1 MTKQSPSGSDKSSQ
15 LNMQAVLSM
24 RDSGYYSQRTAGAKH
39 AIDNTLPLMQQ
50 ALAALPD
57 ADTLRFADFGAA
69 DGGTSAALWSHLVAG
84 LRASGDNRPIEIL
97 YTDLPSNDFS
107 TLFRTMQGMEGNP
120 DDAYQSQHKD
130 VFVHGCGTGFHRQ
143 LMANNSLSIGFSATA
158 MHYVSQK
165 PCEIKD
171 HVHMVGASAPERA
184 AFAAQAAS
192 DWEAILL
199 ARAAEMRT
207 GGRFII
213 LNFGIDEQG
222 RYLGH
227 TGGQSMFDQ
236 FTAHWR
242 AHLEAGTIT
251 SEEFER
257 ATFVQHYRTVDEFTA
272 PFDDANSAVRQAGLK
287 LNNIRTHLTPC
298 PYRKA
303 FLDSHGAMSSAEF
316 AASLIPTMRSWS
328 ETVFSSALDS
338 DRSHEEKAAIIDAF
352 YGSYEAE
359 VAANPDG
366 HAMDYIHA
374 IMEIEKR

>member
-1 MTKQSPSGSDKSSQ
+1 
-15 LNMQAVLSM
+15 MQAVLSM

-165 PCEIKD
+165 PCVIKD

-272 PFDDANSAVRQAGLK
+272 PFDDANGAVRQAGLK

-328 ETVFSSALDS
+328 ETVFSSALNS
-338 DRSHEEKAAIIDAF
+338 HRSHEEKAAIIDAF

>member
-1 MTKQSPSGSDKSSQ
+1 
-15 LNMQAVLSM
+15 
-24 RDSGYYSQRTAGAKH
+24 
-39 AIDNTLPLMQQ
+39 
-50 ALAALPD
+50 
-57 ADTLRFADFGAA
+57 
-69 DGGTSAALWSHLVAG
+69 
-84 LRASGDNRPIEIL
+84 
-97 YTDLPSNDFS
+97 
-107 TLFRTMQGMEGNP
+107 
-120 DDAYQSQHKD
+120 
-130 VFVHGCGTGFHRQ
+130 
-143 LMANNSLSIGFSATA
+143 
-158 MHYVSQK
+158 
-165 PCEIKD
+165 
-171 HVHMVGASAPERA
+171 
-184 AFAAQAAS
+184 
-192 DWEAILL
+192 
-199 ARAAEMRT
+199 MRT

-272 PFDDANSAVRQAGLK
+272 PFDDANSAVQEAGLK

-328 ETVFSSALDS
+328 ETVFSSALNS
-338 DRSHEEKAAIIDAF
+338 NRSHEEKAAIIDAF